1 MVWSEI
7 VDEARNICG
16 KDVFLTDVMNH
27 SIIDHASYSSAITA
41 LLAFHFDAN
50 ITADKWRDL
59 FSSVV
64 NGDVLYNDKMDTV
77 EKMGILDL
85 QAIKERDPACDG
97 LVDPFLYNK
106 GFKALQAHRIAH
118 ILWRNGRKDVARAIQ
133 SRCSELYGLD
143 IHPGATIGIT
153 FLFVHDTILK
163 LCYNRFWFDA

>member
-1 MVWSEI
+1 MLWAEI
-7 VDEARNICG
+7 VDEARNICR

-27 SIIDHASYSSAITA
+27 SIIDHANYSSAITA

-50 ITADKWRDL
+50 ITADRWRDL
-59 FSSVV
+59 FASVV
-64 NGDVLYNDKMDTV
+64 NGSTLYNDNMGTV
-77 EKMGILDL
+77 ESMGILDL

-97 LVDPFLYNK
+97 LVEPFLYNK

-143 IHPGATIGIT
+143 IHPGATIGS
-153 FLFVHDTILK
+153 ILYIYHVSN
-163 LCYNRFWFDA
+163 LVIVFC